1 MLVQAAG
8 SYWQAAASPRPSI
21 YPCLSHAHHSHSLVS
36 CTSPA
41 SFLVVSPLLIRASQ
55 LALLWLLV
63 ARSTY
68 PPYHSRPQRA
78 LTMAV
83 AAAARLL
90 LLRLVVLALLA
101 AAQQV
106 VGKSAVLSLR
116 ELDGRRRSAATTDTR
131 SSRYYVDAMLAETLG
146 EHKKAGAA
154 TSVLELKRHSLTAIP
169 EDPVARDRYLRRL
182 LAADE
187 SRANSFQPRR
197 NKDRASASTQSA
209 SAEVPLTSGI
219 RLQTLNYVTTIS
231 LGGSSGSPAANLTV
245 IVDTGSDLTWV
256 QCKPCSAC
264 YAQRD
269 PLFDPAGSATYAA
282 VRCNASA
289 CADSLRAA
297 TGTPGSCGSTGA
309 GSEKCYYALAYGDG
323 SFSRGVLATDT
334 VALGGAS
341 LGGFVFGCGLSNR
354 GLFGGTAGAHGARP
368 HRALAGSLSL
378 GGGDDAASSYRNT
391 TPVAYTRMIADP
403 AQPPFYFLNVTGAA
417 VGGTALAAQGLGASN
432 VLIDSGTVITRLAP
446 SVYRAVRAEF
456 MRQFGA
462 AGYPAAPGFS
472 ILDTCYDL
480 TGHDEV
486 KVPLLTLRLE
496 GGADVTVDAAGML
509 FVVRKDGSQ
518 VCLAMASLSYEDETP
533 IIGNYQQKNKRVV
546 YDTLGSRLGFADED
560 CNYV

>member
-1 MLVQAAG
+1 MEAAH
-8 SYWQAAASPRPSI
+8 RI
-21 YPCLSHAHHSHSLVS
+21 
-36 CTSPA
+36 
-41 SFLVVSPLLIRASQ
+41 PLLR
-55 LALLWLLV
+55 
-63 ARSTY
+63 
-68 PPYHSRPQRA
+68 
-78 LTMAV
+78 
-83 AAAARLL
+83 
-90 LLRLVVLALLA
+90 VLALLA
-101 AAQQV
+101 VVAAGGGRGARTAA

-116 ELDGRRRSAATTDTR
+116 ELDGCGVARQTRSAR
-131 SSRYYVDAMLAETLG
+131 RYDDAKRAEMLG
-146 EHKKAGAA
+146 EHKKAGPARTA
-154 TSVLELKRHSLTAIP
+154 TTVLELKHHSLTAIP
-169 EDPVARDRYLRRL
+169 DDPTARDRYLRHL

-187 SRANSFQPRR
+187 ARANSLQLH
-197 NKDRASASTQSA
+197 NAAASTQS
-209 SAEVPLTSGI
+209 SSTEVPLTSGI
-219 RLQTLNYVTTIS
+219 RFQTLNYVTTIG
-231 LGGSSGSPAANLTV
+231 LGGSSGSAVTNLTV

-289 CADSLRAA
+289 CAASLKAA
-297 TGTPGSCGSTGA
+297 TGMPGSCASTG
-309 GSEKCYYALAYGDG
+309 GSSEKCYYALAYGDG
-323 SFSRGVLATDT
+323 SFSRGVLATDKL
-334 VALGGAS
+334 ALGAAR
-341 LGGFVFGCGLSNR
+341 LDGFVFGCGLSNR
-354 GLFGGTAGAHGARP
+354 GLFGGTAGLMGLGRTELSLVSQTASRYGGVFSYCLPATTSGDVS
-368 HRALAGSLSL
+368 GSLSL
-378 GGGDDAASSYRNT
+378 GGDASSYRNT

-417 VGGTALAAQGLGASN
+417 VGGTPVTAAGLGASN

-446 SVYRAVRAEF
+446 SVYHAARAEF
-456 MRQFGA
+456 TRQFGA

-518 VCLAMASLSYEDETP
+518 VCLAMASLSYEDQTP

-546 YDTLGSRLGFADED
+546 YDTVGSRLGFADED
-560 CNYV
+560 CSYV

>member
-1 MLVQAAG
+1 
-8 SYWQAAASPRPSI
+8 
-21 YPCLSHAHHSHSLVS
+21 
-36 CTSPA
+36 
-41 SFLVVSPLLIRASQ
+41 
-55 LALLWLLV
+55 
-63 ARSTY
+63 
-68 PPYHSRPQRA
+68 
-78 LTMAV
+78 MAV

-131 SSRYYVDAMLAETLG
+131 SSRYYVDAKLAETLG

-231 LGGSSGSPAANLTV
+231 LGGSSGSPAANFTV

-309 GSEKCYYALAYGDG
+309 GNEKCYYALAYGDG

-354 GLFGGTAGAHGARP
+354 GLFGGTAGLMGLGRTELSLVSQTTSRYGGVFSYCLPAATSGDAS
-368 HRALAGSLSL
+368 GSLSL

-456 MRQFGA
+456 TRQFGA

>member
-1 MLVQAAG
+1 MQLLSHAY
-8 SYWQAAASPRPSI
+8 SLP
-21 YPCLSHAHHSHSLVS
+21 PCLS
-36 CTSPA
+36 
-41 SFLVVSPLLIRASQ
+41 
-55 LALLWLLV
+55 
-63 ARSTY
+63 
-68 PPYHSRPQRA
+68 
-78 LTMAV
+78 
-83 AAAARLL
+83 
-90 LLRLVVLALLA
+90 
-101 AAQQV
+101 
-106 VGKSAVLSLR
+106 
-116 ELDGRRRSAATTDTR
+116 
-131 SSRYYVDAMLAETLG
+131 SSSG

-154 TSVLELKRHSLTAIP
+154 RTATTVLELKRHSLVAIP
-169 EDPVARDRYLRRL
+169 DDPAARDRYLRRL

-187 SRANSFQPRR
+187 SRANSFQLR
-197 NKDRASASTQSA
+197 NNDRAAAASTQSA

-219 RLQTLNYVTTIS
+219 RFQTLNYVTTIA
-231 LGGSSGSPAANLTV
+231 LGGGSSSSPTANLTV

-289 CADSLRAA
+289 CAASLKAA
-297 TGTPGSCGSTGA
+297 TGTPGSCGTTA
-309 GSEKCYYALAYGDG
+309 GGGNERCYYALAYGDG

-341 LGGFVFGCGLSNR
+341 LDGFVFGCGLSNR
-354 GLFGGTAGAHGARP
+354 GLFGGTAGLMGLGRTELSLVSQTASRYGGVFSYCLPATTSGD
-368 HRALAGSLSL
+368 ASGSLSL
-378 GGGDDAASSYRNT
+378 GGDASSYRNT
-391 TPVAYTRMIADP
+391 TSVAYTRMIADP
-403 AQPPFYFLNVTGAA
+403 AQPPFYFLNITSAA
-417 VGGTALAAQGLGASN
+417 VGGTALAAQGLGATN

-456 MRQFGA
+456 TRQFGA
-462 AGYPAAPGFS
+462 AGYPTAPGFS

-518 VCLAMASLSYEDETP
+518 VCLAMASLSYEDQTP

-546 YDTLGSRLGFADED
+546 YDTVGSRLGFADED

>member
-1 MLVQAAG
+1 M
-8 SYWQAAASPRPSI
+8 
-21 YPCLSHAHHSHSLVS
+21 
-36 CTSPA
+36 
-41 SFLVVSPLLIRASQ
+41 
-55 LALLWLLV
+55 
-63 ARSTY
+63 
-68 PPYHSRPQRA
+68 
-78 LTMAV
+78 

-90 LLRLVVLALLA
+90 LLRVLALLA
-101 AAQQV
+101 AAQAV

-116 ELDGRRRSAATTDTR
+116 ELDGRRGAATETRSR
-131 SSRYYVDAMLAETLG
+131 SSRYADAKPAEMLG

-154 TSVLELKRHSLTAIP
+154 RRATTVLELKRHSLIAIP
-169 EDPVARDRYLRRL
+169 DDPAARDRYLRRL

-187 SRANSFQPRR
+187 SRANSFQLRDD
-197 NKDRASASTQSA
+197 NDRAAAAATRSG
-209 SAEVPLTSGI
+209 SAEIPLTSGI
-219 RLQTLNYVTTIS
+219 RFQTLNYVTTIA
-231 LGGSSGSPAANLTV
+231 LGGGSSGSGSPATNLTV

-289 CADSLRAA
+289 CAASLKAA
-297 TGTPGSCGSTGA
+297 TGTPGSCGTTG
-309 GSEKCYYALAYGDG
+309 GGGGNERCYYALAYGDG

-341 LGGFVFGCGLSNR
+341 LDGFVFGCGLSNR
-354 GLFGGTAGAHGARP
+354 GLFGGTAGLMGFGRTELSLVSQTASRYGGVFSYCLPA
-368 HRALAGSLSL
+368 ATSGDASGSLSL
-378 GGGDDAASSYRNT
+378 GGDASSYRNT
-391 TPVAYTRMIADP
+391 TPVAYTRMIANP
-403 AQPPFYFLNVTGAA
+403 AQPPFYFLNITGAA
-417 VGGTALAAQGLGASN
+417 VGGTTLAALGLGATN

-456 MRQFGA
+456 TRQFGA
-462 AGYPAAPGFS
+462 AGYPTAPGFS

-496 GGADVTVDAAGML
+496 GEADVTVDAAGML
-509 FVVRKDGSQ
+509 FVVRKDSSQ
-518 VCLAMASLSYEDETP
+518 VCLAMASLSYEDQTP

-546 YDTLGSRLGFADED
+546 YDTVGSRLGFADED

>member
-1 MLVQAAG
+1 M
-8 SYWQAAASPRPSI
+8 
-21 YPCLSHAHHSHSLVS
+21 
-36 CTSPA
+36 
-41 SFLVVSPLLIRASQ
+41 
-55 LALLWLLV
+55 
-63 ARSTY
+63 
-68 PPYHSRPQRA
+68 
-78 LTMAV
+78 

-90 LLRLVVLALLA
+90 LRVLALLA
-101 AAQQV
+101 AAQAV

-116 ELDGRRRSAATTDTR
+116 ELDGRRGAATETR
-131 SSRYYVDAMLAETLG
+131 GSRYADAKLAQMLG

-154 TSVLELKRHSLTAIP
+154 RTATTVLELKRHSLIAIP
-169 EDPVARDRYLRRL
+169 DDPAARDRYLRRL

-187 SRANSFQPRR
+187 SRANSFQLR
-197 NKDRASASTQSA
+197 NTDRAASTQSA
-209 SAEVPLTSGI
+209 AVEVPLTSGI
-219 RLQTLNYVTTIS
+219 RFQTLNYVTTIA

-289 CADSLRAA
+289 CAASLKAA
-297 TGTPGSCGSTGA
+297 TGTPGSCSSTG
-309 GSEKCYYALAYGDG
+309 GGGNERCYYALAYGDG

-341 LGGFVFGCGLSNR
+341 LDGFVFGCGLSNR
-354 GLFGGTAGAHGARP
+354 GLFGGTAGLMGLGRTELSLVSQTASRYGGVFSYCLPATTSGD
-368 HRALAGSLSL
+368 ASGSLSL
-378 GGGDDAASSYRNT
+378 GGDASSYRNT

-403 AQPPFYFLNVTGAA
+403 AQPPFYFLNITGAA
-417 VGGTALAAQGLGASN
+417 VGGTALVAQGLGATN

-456 MRQFGA
+456 TRQFGA
-462 AGYPAAPGFS
+462 AGYPTAPGFS
-472 ILDTCYDL
+472 ILDTCYNL

-509 FVVRKDGSQ
+509 FMVRKDGSQ
-518 VCLAMASLSYEDETP
+518 VCLAMASLSYEDQTP

-546 YDTLGSRLGFADED
+546 YDTMGSRLGFADED